1 MPDWQELVRRRLA
14 GLALEPPER
23 AEVIEELAAHLDDA
37 FEDLRARGFTEEE
50 AAQRA
55 LCEVK
60 DWRDLRCRIQTA
72 RRKEKIMSNRV
83 KQLWLPTLLT
93 FTLAMGFLALIQHF
107 GPRPMIVP
115 ASATLRMTPVATIY
129 IPWLLSLPLV
139 GALGAFLSHRAGG
152 PRRAVFSSVV
162 FPVVPYLVFFLVAF
176 PLALILQSHVARNL
190 MLSAFLVGLIGW
202 VLLPGAAL
210 LAGGLPAQL
219 FLSRRPSSRRVTAH

>member
-1 MPDWQELVRRRLA
+1 MPDWQELVRRQLA
-14 GLALEPPER
+14 GLALEPRER
-23 AEVIEELAAHLDDA
+23 AEVIEELAAHLDDT
-37 FEDLRARGFTEEE
+37 FEDLCGQGFTEED

-60 DWRDLRCRIQTA
+60 DWRELLNKIQIA
-72 RRKEKIMSNRV
+72 RRKENIMSNRV
-83 KQLWLPTLLT
+83 RQLWLPALLT
-93 FTLAMGFLALIQHF
+93 FTLAMGFLALIQLF
-107 GPRPMIVP
+107 GPRPRIMP
-115 ASATLRMTPVATIY
+115 SGGLPRMTPVAIIY

-152 PRRAVFSSVV
+152 ARRAVFSSIV
-162 FPVVPYLVFFLVAF
+162 FPVVPYLVFFLIAF

-190 MLSAFLVGLIGW
+190 MLSAFLVGVIGW

-219 FLSRRPSSRRVTAH
+219 FLSRRPTSRRVAAP